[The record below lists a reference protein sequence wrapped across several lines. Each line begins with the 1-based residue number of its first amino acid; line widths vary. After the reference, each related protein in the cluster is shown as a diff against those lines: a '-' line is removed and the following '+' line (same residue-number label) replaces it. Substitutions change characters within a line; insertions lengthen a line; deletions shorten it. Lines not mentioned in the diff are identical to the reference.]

1 MSNWDKGK
9 PFTAI
14 ACSSGD
20 MDEFD
25 PGPVPDGLELDG
37 DPVPKPKSVTIT
49 ITELEG
55 KRLSMTSSPS
65 FEELLNRIT
74 ADETL
79 SGAEALAYHTLAYV
93 VDKMSPAEKKPTIF
107 VPKLI
112 T

>member
-1 MSNWDKGK
+1 MTDKD
-9 PFTAI
+9 FTAI
-14 ACSSGD
+14 ACGSGD